1 MPIKMNREVNIKIL
15 FFIILISMINLSLA
29 QEIKDIYVSPRGS
42 DSNSG
47 TYDKPVKTL
56 HKVTAI
62 LENMDY
68 AKPLNIKV
76 WLNDGVYRITNPI
89 VINSTVKKSEIPI
102 EFKAVRGS
110 KPKISG
116 AVKLDDW
123 TTSGD
128 GIWVS
133 TIPNNIGSFRELF
146 VKGQRAVRARHP
158 NKEYLRVKE
167 VGADRRTNF
176 TYNKGDFPLPKNPR
190 EVELVVLH
198 DWSITRIPIKN
209 IDKNHNSI
217 IAADSIGAKGLDF
230 FNLDNWEPQPRYF
243 LENDIEFLDVEYEWH
258 LDNIT
263 SKIYLKLP
271 LNINPSQL
279 SIEVPI
285 AESLLVLE
293 GSEQRPISNV
303 SFEGISFQHCRWNI
317 PNQTYAGIQAC
328 NFDTQKGN
336 KEWAMVPAAVR
347 TSWAHNIRFK
357 DCEFSSLGGSGI
369 WLGTGSTNCTIKNS
383 RLQDIS
389 GNGVM
394 IGESQDRLVSDEP
407 WWKSIPQQAA
417 LGNAVED
424 CDISDCGV
432 QFFGAVGI
440 WCGLTAETKL
450 KNNKVYNLPYTGIS
464 IGWMW
469 SPEATPC
476 RENIIEN
483 NHIHHVMQTLSDGG
497 GIYMLGLQPG
507 SKLIGNHIHDIS
519 VNAGRAESNGM
530 FLDEGT
536 KDVLVENNLIYNIAK
551 SPLRFHRASTNIV
564 KNNYLFSNGKTP
576 SITYNNTLAE
586 NIHQEANHEIST
598 ENPDYKVLLKE
609 AMSRN
614 ISTSPNIKNSP

>member
-1 MPIKMNREVNIKIL
+1 MKREVNIKIL
-15 FFIILISMINLSLA
+15 FFITLISMTNLSMA
-29 QEIKDIYVSPRGS
+29 QEIKEIYVSPTGS

-68 AKPLNIKV
+68 AKPLNIQV

-89 VINSTVKKSEIPI
+89 VINSTLKNGEIPI

-116 AVKLDDW
+116 AVELDDW

-133 TIPNNIGSFRELF
+133 TIPKNIGSFRELF
-146 VKGQRAVRARHP
+146 VKGKRAVRARHP

-167 VGADRRTNF
+167 VGADKRTNF
-176 TYNKGDFPLPKNPR
+176 TYNNGDFPQPKNPS

-198 DWSITRIPIKN
+198 DWSITRIPIKD
-209 IDKNHNSI
+209 ISLDSYTI
-217 IAADSIGAKGLDF
+217 TASDSIGAKGLNF
-230 FNLDNWEPQPRYF
+230 FNLDNWEPNPRYY
-243 LENDIEFLDVEYEWH
+243 LENDIEFLDAEYEWY
-258 LDNIT
+258 LDT
-263 SKIYLKLP
+263 SASKIYLKLP
-271 LNINPSQL
+271 MDLEPSQL

-336 KEWAMVPAAVR
+336 KEWAVVPAAVR
-347 TSWAHNIRFK
+347 TSWAHNIRFI

-369 WLGTGSTNCTIKNS
+369 WLGTGSTNCTVKNS
-383 RLQDIS
+383 RLKDIS

-394 IGESQDRLVSDEP
+394 IGEGQDRLLSGEP
-407 WWKSIPQQAA
+407 WWKSAPQQAA
-417 LGNAVED
+417 IGNAVED

-440 WCGLTAETKL
+440 WCGLTAQTKL
-450 KNNKVYNLPYTGIS
+450 KNNKVYDLPYTGIS

-476 RENIIEN
+476 RDNIIEN

-551 SPLRFHRASTNIV
+551 SPLRFHKASRNIV
-564 KNNYLFSNGKTP
+564 KGNYLFSNSTIPEIAYNSTDPEDIQKIGNHFTSSDNLHYKNILNKALSIFRLPKSDLPITP
-576 SITYNNTLAE
+576 
-586 NIHQEANHEIST
+586 
-598 ENPDYKVLLKE
+598 K
-609 AMSRN
+609 
-614 ISTSPNIKNSP
+614 